1 MDPLIKIKL
10 NFKRRR
16 ANQTSLSATTQ
27 TEWIQLVFPS
37 PPLPRLHT
45 GLLLNLE
52 DGDRWSR
59 LFQWNHGL
67 KKWRGCTGNLG
78 GRVAGKKHKL
88 PHHKLHRNA
97 DTTAACKI
105 FAVSFSV
112 MPDTK
117 DNYKKVSVSLEIFWQ
132 NNGAPSLGVHQCH
145 DWTEHLST
153 RALTLLFPL
162 FAGKVRRL
170 SWTWRKP
177 TFIDSL
183 QSSAVC
189 FTWNRKEIQS

>member
-27 TEWIQLVFPS
+27 TERIQLVFPS

-67 KKWRGCTGNLG
+67 KKWRGCTGNLE

-97 DTTAACKI
+97 DTTVACKI

-145 DWTEHLST
+145 DWTE
-153 RALTLLFPL
+153 P
-162 FAGKVRRL
+162 
-170 SWTWRKP
+170 
-177 TFIDSL
+177 
-183 QSSAVC
+183 
-189 FTWNRKEIQS
+189 